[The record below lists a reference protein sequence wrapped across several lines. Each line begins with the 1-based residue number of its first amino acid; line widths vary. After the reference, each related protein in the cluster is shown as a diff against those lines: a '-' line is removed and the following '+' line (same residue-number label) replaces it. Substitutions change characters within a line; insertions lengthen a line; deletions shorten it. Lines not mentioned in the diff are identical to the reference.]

1 MTQRSECKTA
11 AWSQDSVS
19 QPELYVVVVPLAVW
33 RDLFCLFV
41 CLLVVCF
48 VFLSKAIENE
58 TNREVWI
65 VCCCCST
72 CCLRRQPGHTMC
84 QVVPGDSRA
93 HNTMLLMSWKAARG
107 RGDRGRPG
115 THQESTQYLTHTHTN
130 TIQCV
135 THTGARQRI
144 QEGRKW
150 VVGVTRWGLHRSS
163 TLQT

>member
-1 MTQRSECKTA
+1 MSWGCNCASVVAFIDSQTLFSFQMLMIVNIYIGYTGLMSFDDAVIRV
-11 AWSQDSVS
+11 QDS
-19 QPELYVVVVPLAVW
+19 
-33 RDLFCLFV
+33 CLV
-41 CLLVVCF
+41 LGSS
-48 VFLSKAIENE
+48 LSA
-58 TNREVWI
+58 WI